1 MIINKIT
8 PVYWTAVL
16 LFQYS
21 DLYSKEAAEIVNKK
35 FHENSN
41 IPGKKIILFS
51 ADLEPV
57 LSHTE
62 KSCIALYYRQF
73 SADVKIESIPVLLAL
88 TFGPNKTG
96 LNLIIFHFNIH
107 GKLSII

>member
-8 PVYWTAVL
+8 PEYWTAVL
-16 LFQYS
+16 LFQYL

-57 LSHTE
+57 LSQSLRNH
-62 KSCIALYYRQF
+62 
-73 SADVKIESIPVLLAL
+73 V
-88 TFGPNKTG
+88 
-96 LNLIIFHFNIH
+96 
-107 GKLSII
+107 